1 MRRYLRAG
9 FMPMTLCFTVILLL
23 SCTKSIETR
32 KLNFS
37 GKIIDDFTGEG
48 VTGGGSIRVDGH
60 DANAGT
66 WFGVG
71 FKENIGSGTIQNDGT
86 FECSFNEWSN
96 ATDYY
101 FYILYNNRDYIFHN
115 TLYLDKSL
123 FASGSYSQTVKA
135 AKLTGFKIKFSN
147 TSPFD
152 TSDRLDIT
160 IFSEAVNLVF
170 GGINKHYEDLQNCYE
185 GQWGFIYGGANAH
198 GTLACNV
205 AADKK
210 VQLMWY
216 ARKNNVSRQFY
227 DSIYCPRNTTTIYN
241 LNY

>member
-1 MRRYLRAG
+1 MTQYLKARFIA
-9 FMPMTLCFTVILLL
+9 MTLCFIVVQLL
-23 SCTKSIETR
+23 SCTKSIETS

-66 WFGVG
+66 WFGIG
-71 FKENIGSGTIQNDGT
+71 FQENIGSGTIQNDGT
-86 FECSFNEWSN
+86 FECSFNEWTN

-101 FYILYNNRDYIFHN
+101 FYILYNNRDYVFHN

-123 FASGSYSQTVKA
+123 FISGSYSQNVRA

-147 TSPFD
+147 TTPFD
-152 TSDRLDIT
+152 TSDKLDVNI
-160 IFSEAVNLVF
+160 SSYAVNLSF
-170 GGINKHYEDLQNCYE
+170 GGINKRYEDLQNCYV
-185 GQWGFIYGGANAH
+185 GQYGFIYGGANAS
-198 GTLACNV
+198 GTIACEV
-205 AADKK
+205 AADRK
-210 VQLMWY
+210 VSLMWY
-216 ARKNNVSRQFY
+216 ARKNNISRQFY
-227 DSIYCPRNTTTIYN
+227 DSVYCPRNTTTIYN